1 MLIAIITGF
10 TALALSLLVLTQV
23 LFLDFFYQNIKM
35 HSIENAAGEIVQ
47 ALGSEDLTEYIVYWH
62 QKEQLDIFLVD
73 AEGDVLY
80 SELAEGF
87 QAMHVDREV
96 RRELFQKAKE
106 NGGTYY
112 VQDPLEL
119 KVPKND
125 RPHNNEP
132 DRQPPRSDFD
142 RSEQNVPPA
151 SELKEHRST
160 STRLMYARIGRVGAS
175 ETEYMVLISASLTP
189 VNATV
194 RTLAFQFVIA
204 ILVLFALS
212 LVISH
217 LIARKIAK
225 PIIQINAAAKGLA
238 SGNYKS
244 PEIRGYRE
252 VDELITTLDQAASDL
267 RRSEQLQRELLAN
280 VSHDLRTPLT
290 MIIGYGEAIRDLPE
304 EDTHENIQVVIEEAK
319 RLTRLVDDV
328 LDLSKLR
335 AGTQSVDY
343 QTVDLCEIVGRM
355 VTRCH
360 RLVEPNGFS
369 VRFETDEKL
378 VVQAD
383 ELRLSQAVY
392 NLIGNALAHV
402 GDDQTVVVRAERCET
417 FARVSVIDHGD
428 GISAED
434 REAIW
439 ERYYSRGHA
448 KSNSGVDN
456 TGLGL
461 SIVRAVVDLHG
472 GECGVEDA
480 PQGGSAFW
488 FTIPLSETKG

>member
-1 MLIAIITGF
+1 
-10 TALALSLLVLTQV
+10 
-23 LFLDFFYQNIKM
+23 
-35 HSIENAAGEIVQ
+35 
-47 ALGSEDLTEYIVYWH
+47 
-62 QKEQLDIFLVD
+62 
-73 AEGDVLY
+73 
-80 SELAEGF
+80 
-87 QAMHVDREV
+87 
-96 RRELFQKAKE
+96 
-106 NGGTYY
+106 
-112 VQDPLEL
+112 
-119 KVPKND
+119 
-125 RPHNNEP
+125 
-132 DRQPPRSDFD
+132 
-142 RSEQNVPPA
+142 
-151 SELKEHRST
+151 
-160 STRLMYARIGRVGAS
+160 
-175 ETEYMVLISASLTP
+175 
-189 VNATV
+189 
-194 RTLAFQFVIA
+194 
-204 ILVLFALS
+204 
-212 LVISH
+212 
-217 LIARKIAK
+217 
-225 PIIQINAAAKGLA
+225 
-238 SGNYKS
+238 
-244 PEIRGYRE
+244 
-252 VDELITTLDQAASDL
+252 
-267 RRSEQLQRELLAN
+267 
-280 VSHDLRTPLT
+280 SHDLRTPLT